1 MDGGPVEVSEV
12 AEYLD
17 MSRQS
22 IYNKVK
28 KHGGYKI
35 IEGYVEKMKKD

>member
-1 MDGGPVEVSEV
+1 MDGGPVEVHEL

-28 KHGGYKI
+28 HGGYKI
-35 IEGYVEKMKKD
+35 IEGYVEK